1 MAAQGMPFP
10 CRLNRSTIFAK
21 LELIWKMSVQVW
33 DRTGDEIM
41 EYRVISADCHIDL
54 PWLPADLFT
63 ANASKA
69 LKDRMPYVT
78 DGEKGPVWVSK
89 NGSSFGLQNGM
100 GSGGR
105 EYIPGEIHRS
115 DRMAAEG
122 LYEDG
127 KKGTR
132 RLTDPDLRIKDQDR
146 DGVQAEVLF
155 GILGASQR
163 LNDDEA
169 ANEMM
174 RIYNDWLADFCAT
187 HPARFAG
194 LASIPNHDNAAAT
207 TEIERVVRRGALR
220 GLEVANSWDM
230 KPLFDPDWDLLWK
243 AVGEAGLPL
252 HFHTIGT
259 KRPDYESMPP
269 LQRRQA
275 HAVHITGFQLGMARI
290 LMEIIYSGVLEDHPS
305 LHVVIGESGIGWI
318 PYILDR
324 MDLEWEEQFKDLT
337 LKMKPSDYWHR
348 QCRATYQSDQIGLR
362 LLDILGEDNIMWGSD
377 FPHPD
382 GVWPDSQAF
391 IEKELGHLPDATR
404 HKIVCG
410 NAARLYGFEL

>member
-1 MAAQGMPFP
+1 
-10 CRLNRSTIFAK
+10 
-21 LELIWKMSVQVW
+21 
-33 DRTGDEIM
+33 M

-54 PWLPADLFT
+54 PWLPPDLFA

-69 LKDRMPYVT
+69 LKDRMPYVA

-89 NGSSFGLQNGM
+89 NGGYFGLQNGM
-100 GSGGR
+100 GSSGR
-105 EYIPGEIHRS
+105 EYIPGQIQRS

-127 KKGTR
+127 KNGTR

-146 DGVQAEVLF
+146 DGIQAEVLF

-169 ANEMM
+169 AVEMM
-174 RIYNDWLADFCAT
+174 RIYNDWLADFCDT
-187 HPARFAG
+187 HPERFAG
-194 LASIPNHDNAAAT
+194 LASIPNHDVAAAT
-207 TEIERVVRRGALR
+207 AEIGRVVKRGALR

-230 KPLFDPDWDLLWK
+230 KPLFDPDWDPLWK
-243 AVGEAGLPL
+243 AAGESGLPL

-259 KRPDYESMPP
+259 KKPGFESMAP
-269 LQRRQA
+269 LQGRQA
-275 HAVHITGFQLGMARI
+275 HAVFITGFQIGMARI
-290 LMEIIYSGVLEDHPS
+290 LMEIVYSGVLETYPS
-305 LHVVIGESGIGWI
+305 LQVVIAESGIGWI

-324 MDLEWEEQFKDLT
+324 MDMEWEEQYKDLT
-337 LKMKPSDYWHR
+337 LTMKPSHYWHR
-348 QCRATYQSDQIGLR
+348 QCRATYQSDEIGLR

-391 IEKELGHLPDATR
+391 IEKELGHLPAATR
-404 HKIVCG
+404 HKIVCA
-410 NAARLYGFEL
+410 NAARLYGFDL